1 MLKET
6 PNPERMCMRL
16 LRLSFLLFLACF
28 PYSILAQSNQAPNLE
43 KFSLTAQR
51 INRNID
57 LRGNLSDPLW
67 QSADYVALNYEISP
81 GDNTKPR
88 QRSYATVLYNSEY
101 FYVGFKFY
109 DTNPEEIRANISDR
123 DRLFGDDFAVAIFD
137 TYGDYQRTYE
147 FIVNPHGIQ
156 GDILRQGN
164 DEDESF
170 DTVWESA
177 ASIGDSGWT
186 AEMAIPLKSIRFPA
200 KPNQEWVLLMGRN
213 YPRESRYIY
222 SWTPFDRN
230 NPCFTCQ
237 GGKLLGIKNIE
248 SFTALDM
255 LPYAIGTHS
264 GSLRDGDDPSSVFD
278 RGDLKGRAGIGVRYA
293 PNPDLNIDAAINP
306 DFSQVESDASQ
317 ISVNTTFALFYPEKR
332 PFFQLGKDLFNT
344 RIDAYYSRMIND
356 PIGAAKTTA
365 KVGKLTL
372 AYLGALDRK
381 SPLIIPGEDG
391 SDFIS
396 TGRQSFSN
404 ILRTRYDF
412 GDEAF
417 IGALL
422 TTRNFSGAHNYLGG
436 IDWNYL
442 FWGNYYFQGQA
453 LYSKTGEIQ
462 DTVMFSSDDTFGRSS
477 YSRSFDGED
486 YAGTAFTARFSRNA
500 RDYSFD
506 ISVQDYSPT
515 FQAYNGFVSQTN
527 QRTLRF
533 EHRYSYYYDD
543 NPIIDRW
550 NISNEMGMEF
560 NYAGQRKERWFG
572 LGVNAEFKSQTG
584 VFIGF
589 IPVNQ
594 ELFQGIYF
602 PSIERMFFEVWSNP
616 LNELRTSV
624 HAEIGKFIY
633 RDDPPELGTGH
644 NINVSA
650 TVKPTTRL
658 LLDLS
663 YSRARLTST
672 ATKALLYDGYILR
685 ANSTYQFTRELFLR
699 LITEYNHFGRSVNV
713 YPLLSYKLNPFTI
726 FYAGATYDGRDFD
739 DSRRNN
745 FVQTRRQFF
754 VKFQYLIRS

>member
-1 MLKET
+1 
-6 PNPERMCMRL
+6 MRF
-16 LRLSFLLFLACF
+16 LRLVSVLFIFPLAA
-28 PYSILAQSNQAPNLE
+28 LAQSDQAPNLG
-43 KFSLTAQR
+43 KFSLSAQR
-51 INRNID
+51 IDRNIK
-57 LRGNLSDPLW
+57 LMGNLSDPLW
-67 QSADYVALNYEISP
+67 HSGNYVELNNEIQP
-81 GDNTKPR
+81 GDNTRPR

-101 FYVGFKFY
+101 LYFGFKFY

-123 DRLFGDDFAVAIFD
+123 DRLFADDFAIAVFD

-147 FIVNPHGIQ
+147 FFVNPHGIQ

-164 DEDESF
+164 NEDESF

-177 ASIGDSGWT
+177 AAISDSGWT

-200 KPNQEWVLLMGRN
+200 KPIQDWVLLIGRN

-237 GGKLLGIKNIE
+237 GGKLLGIKDIE

-255 LPYAIGTHS
+255 LPYAIATQS
-264 GSLRDGDDPSSVFD
+264 GSLRDGDDPSSNFD
-278 RGDLKGRAGIGVRYA
+278 RGDMKGRAGIGVRYA
-293 PNPDLNIDAAINP
+293 PNPDLNIDAVVNP

-332 PFFQLGKDLFNT
+332 PFFQLGKDLFST
-344 RIDAYYSRMIND
+344 RIDGYYSRMIND
-356 PIGAAKTTA
+356 PLGAAKTTA
-365 KVGKLTL
+365 KVGRLSI

-381 SPLIIPGEDG
+381 SPVIIPGEDG

-422 TTRNFSGAHNYLGG
+422 TSRNFSGAHNYLGG

-453 LYSKTGEIQ
+453 LYSNTGEIQ
-462 DTVMFSSDDTFGRSS
+462 DTLMFSSDKRFGSS
-477 YSRSFDGED
+477 SHTRSFDGEH
-486 YAGTAFTARFSRNA
+486 YAGKAFTAKFSRNA

-527 QRTLRF
+527 QRVVRF
-533 EHRYSYYYDD
+533 QHQYSSYYDSD
-543 NPIIDRW
+543 PFIDRW
-550 NISNEMGMEF
+550 SVVNEMGVEF
-560 NYAGQRKERWFG
+560 NYAGQRKERWFFIG
-572 LGVNAEFKSQTG
+572 ANAEFKSQTG
-584 VFIGF
+584 TFFGF
-589 IPVNQ
+589 MPVNQ
-594 ELFQGIYF
+594 EMFRGIYF
-602 PSIERMFFEVWSNP
+602 PHMERTFFEIWSNP

-633 RDDPPELGTGH
+633 RDDSPELGTGH
-644 NINVSA
+644 SVFFSA

-663 YSRARLTST
+663 YSRARLTSI
-672 ATKALLYDGYILR
+672 ATRALLYDGYILR

-699 LITEYNHFGRSVNV
+699 LILEYNHFGRSVNI

-726 FYAGATYDGRDFD
+726 FYAGVTYDSRDFD
-739 DSRRNN
+739 DAKRNN
-745 FVQTRRQFF
+745 FIQTQRQFF